1 MRNYAFL
8 FLLGATATCFFS
20 CKLSSDD
27 NKDIVVSIEPEFL
40 LGMWENLGQTRDFN
54 LTFQSIEDQ
63 PCKDNPISFTS
74 SQNGRSISLNIN
86 EIIELHNCQVGEG
99 PVDGMASFDFLPI
112 GVYHLQLV
120 LKNTINSTGTLTVTN
135 EKYSLNIEEG
145 LGFVAQQQTLMRV
158 PTAAVWGYV
167 AYKDSQYL
175 TSSNS
180 FLDELNTKTQN
191 LKLGKGDYSYFLI
204 GDNEKLSLAK
214 APDYNNFKTF
224 YRTTTGSLAELE
236 TLLESYRTQYPD
248 GQMEF
253 KIFTWQGETL

>member
-1 MRNYAFL
+1 MGKYAFL
-8 FLLGATATCFFS
+8 LLMGATATFALS

-27 NKDIVVSIEPEFL
+27 NKDIVVKIEPEFI

-63 PCKDNPISFTS
+63 ACKDNPISFTS
-74 SQNGRSISLNIN
+74 TLNSRSISLNIN
-86 EIIELHNCQVGEG
+86 EIIELQNCQVGEG
-99 PVDGMASFDFLPI
+99 PVNGMASFDYLSI
-112 GVYHLQLV
+112 GVYNLELV
-120 LKNTINSTGTLTVTN
+120 LKNTINSTGTLIVTN
-135 EKYSLNIEEG
+135 EKYTLDIEEG
-145 LGFVAQQQTLMRV
+145 FGFIAPQQTLLRV
-158 PTAAVWGYV
+158 PSAAVWGYV
-167 AYKDSQYL
+167 AFKDSQYL
-175 TSSNS
+175 TPSNN

-191 LKLGKGDYSYFLI
+191 LKLGKGNYNYFLI
-204 GDNEKLSLAK
+204 GDNEKLSLTK

-224 YRTTTGSLAELE
+224 YRTASGPLAELE